1 MSLPIEF
8 ATANVE
14 NTEELVLQQPK
25 TALNLFNANCEDS
38 DSEELEIELS
48 HS

>member
-1 MSLPIEF
+1 MSLPIVF
-8 ATANVE
+8 ATTNIEKVE

-25 TALNLFNANCEDS
+25 TALNLFNANCVDS
-38 DSEELEIELS
+38 DSEIELS